1 MGRESD
7 VLNKNYPAILKG
19 LKVDPKAVVAQLK
32 PSGILADSVL
42 DYVQNDNHGAGDKA
56 GKILDA
62 VILQVQINSQ
72 VIHVFIKALRDTEN
86 PGIQA
91 CADLLKRELSQAGE

>member
-7 VLNKNYPAILKG
+7 VLNKNYPAVLKG
-19 LKVDPKAVVAQLK
+19 LKVDPKAVVAQLR

-42 DYVQNDNHGAGDKA
+42 ECVQNDNHEAGDKA

-62 VILQVQINSQ
+62 VILQVQINPQ
-72 VIHVFIKALRDTEN
+72 VIHAFIKALRDTEN
-86 PGIQA
+86 AGIQA
-91 CADLLKRELSQAGE
+91 IADLLERELSQEGE